1 MAGPKD
7 GSNGKDTE
15 GGRLWAFVTRSVTPL
30 AGKSRPPVP
39 PAAGAERSSGV
50 PKSLPPPD
58 ARLVGAEIGLKPA
71 DSGNIAVPSGGL
83 DRRTAD
89 KLRRGKIPIE
99 AVLDLHGLHQ
109 GAAQAELFR
118 FLQISAEAGRR
129 CVLVITG
136 KGSRAGSG
144 ESGVLRRMLPLW
156 LGLAPVSGL
165 VLAHSPAHPRDGG
178 EGAFY
183 VLLRR
188 KR

>member
-15 GGRLWAFVTRSVTPL
+15 GGRLWAFVTRSITPL
-30 AGKSRPPVP
+30 AGKARPP
-39 PAAGAERSSGV
+39 
-50 PKSLPPPD
+50 LPPPPAPEKTVVAPRISPPD
-58 ARLVGAEIGLKPA
+58 LGRVGAEIGLRAPDSINPA
-71 DSGNIAVPSGGL
+71 AAAP

-89 KLRRGKIPIE
+89 KLRRGKIPVE

-109 GAAQAELFR
+109 GEAQAELFR

-136 KGSRAGSG
+136 KGGRAGGG
-144 ESGVLRRMLPLW
+144 EAGVLRRMFPLW
-156 LGLAPVSGL
+156 LGLAPVSGV

-178 EGAFY
+178 DGAFY